1 MRLAHHVSD
10 RIVTSTTTSYPYR
23 HDKLAVVGH
32 GIDTGLFSPN
42 GSGSDQNPPLVLCV
56 GRLSPVKDHTTLL
69 KAAWLVRQQWTGT
82 FRVLFL
88 GPPATPKD
96 ESYARSLHEQVKK
109 LGLEQTVQF
118 EPAVP
123 LERLPAWYRR
133 CAVHINMTK
142 TGSADKVAWEAMACG
157 TPCLVA
163 NEGFEETL
171 GKYAD
176 RLLFRYQNPED
187 LAKKLAYLLA
197 LTGSDRARMGQYL
210 RNQVVQMHSLDGL
223 AGKLVQVFES
233 VRER

>member
-1 MRLAHHVSD
+1 
-10 RIVTSTTTSYPYR
+10 
-23 HDKLAVVGH
+23 
-32 GIDTGLFSPN
+32 
-42 GSGSDQNPPLVLCV
+42 
-56 GRLSPVKDHTTLL
+56 
-69 KAAWLVRQQWTGT
+69 
-82 FRVLFL
+82 
-88 GPPATPKD
+88 
-96 ESYARSLHEQVKK
+96 
-109 LGLEQTVQF
+109 
-118 EPAVP
+118 
-123 LERLPAWYRR
+123 
-133 CAVHINMTK
+133 MTK

-176 RLLFRYQNPED
+176 GLLFRYQNPED